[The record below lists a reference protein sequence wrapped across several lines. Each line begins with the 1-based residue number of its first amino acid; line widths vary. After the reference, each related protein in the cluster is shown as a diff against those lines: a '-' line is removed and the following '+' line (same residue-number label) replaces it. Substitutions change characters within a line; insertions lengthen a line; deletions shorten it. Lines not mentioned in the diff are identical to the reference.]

1 MKYKFIHKMLNWFK
15 KIALLEGISYL
26 VLIFN
31 MLVLKPNYFETYKMI
46 VKPFGMAHGILF
58 ILYIILAF
66 LLKDEKNWKLKDF
79 SIILL
84 ASLIPFGTFW
94 VDKKYLR

>member
-1 MKYKFIHKMLNWFK
+1 MINWFK

-26 VLIFN
+26 ILIFN
-31 MLVLKPNYFETYKMI
+31 MLFLKPNFLEVYKLI
-46 VKPFGMAHGILF
+46 LKPFGMIHGILF

-66 LLKDEKNWKLKDF
+66 LLKEEKNWNLKDF
-79 SIILL
+79 SIIIL

-94 VDKKYLR
+94 VDKKYLK

>member
-1 MKYKFIHKMLNWFK
+1 MLNWFK
-15 KIALLEGISYL
+15 KIALLEGISFL

-31 MLVLKPNYFETYKMI
+31 MLVLKSNYFDTYKLI
-46 VKPFGMAHGILF
+46 LKPFGMLHGILF

-79 SIILL
+79 SIIIL
-84 ASLIPFGTFW
+84 ASFIPFGTFW
-94 VDKKYLR
+94 VDRKYLKLNA

>member
-1 MKYKFIHKMLNWFK
+1 MLNWFK

-31 MLVLKPNYFETYKMI
+31 MLVLKPNFFDTYKMI
-46 VKPFGMAHGILF
+46 LKPFGMIHGILF

-66 LLKDEKNWKLKDF
+66 LLKEEKSWNFKNLGV
-79 SIILL
+79 ILV
-84 ASLIPFGTFW
+84 ASLIPCGTFY
-94 VDKKYLR
+94 VDKKYLN